1 MQTSVI
7 MDIESIRSYL
17 PQRYPFLL
25 LDRVT
30 ELEPGVR
37 ATGFKNVTINEEFF
51 NGHFPGKP
59 IMPGVLIVEAM
70 AQLAGVLGFVST
82 GRKPADGVI
91 HLFVGAD
98 RLRFKRQVV
107 PGDRLQMEACIGASK
122 RNLFKFGCRATVDG
136 DLAASAEILIAEQ
149 VL

>member
-1 MQTSVI
+1 MAT
-7 MDIESIRSYL
+7 MGIEEILSYL

-25 LDRVT
+25 LDRVL

-37 ATGFKNVTINEEFF
+37 ALGYKNITINEEFF

-70 AQLAGVLGFVST
+70 AQLAGVLGFVSV
-82 GRKPADGVI
+82 GRRPSDGVI
-91 HLFVGAD
+91 HLFVGTD

-107 PGDRLQMEACIGASK
+107 PGDRLTLEASIGASK
-122 RNLFKFGCRATVDG
+122 RNLYKFACRATVDG
-136 DLAASAEILIAEQ
+136 DLVASADILIAEQ
-149 VL
+149 IL

>member
-1 MQTSVI
+1 M
-7 MDIESIRSYL
+7 MDIEAIRSYL

-25 LDRVT
+25 LDRVL

-37 ATGFKNVTINEEFF
+37 AVGYKNVTINEEFF

-59 IMPGVLIVEAM
+59 IMPGVLILESM

-82 GRKPADGVI
+82 GRKPSDGVI

-98 RLRFKRQVV
+98 GMRFKRQVI
-107 PGDRLQMEACIGASK
+107 PGDRLTLEASIGNCK
-122 RNLFKFGCRATVDG
+122 RNLYKFRCRATVDG